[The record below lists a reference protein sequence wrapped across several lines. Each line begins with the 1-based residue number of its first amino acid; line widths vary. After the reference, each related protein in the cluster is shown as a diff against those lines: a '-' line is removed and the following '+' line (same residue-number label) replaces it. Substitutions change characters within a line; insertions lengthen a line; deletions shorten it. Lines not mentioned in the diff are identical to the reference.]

1 MTRLLANAHRAAG
14 RFVRRDRGAASLEFV
29 IVFIPLILLI
39 LLIVQVSIAYH
50 WALSAQKGLE
60 MAARLAAVTP
70 PVSTSLTVQTGLGTR
85 VINRNVVT
93 GANAGDACYLGA
105 CEPIPTKVC
114 NGSAFIPGE
123 DGSMPDSDCDLTRF
137 RLIYDE
143 VDRFAYSLELE
154 DFAIAYED
162 VNLGSAGQTYV
173 PLIVLAVSPQSM
185 PMILRMFDTTVEFEI
200 PEILATIVAEDL
212 SN

>member
-1 MTRLLANAHRAAG
+1 MRGLWTRLRAFAAQ
-14 RFVRRDRGAASLEFV
+14 DRAAASLEFV
-29 IVFIPLILLI
+29 IIFTPLILLI

-60 MAARLAAVTP
+60 MAARVAAVTP
-70 PVSTSLTVQTGLGTR
+70 PVSTSLSLRTGLGTR
-85 VINRNVVT
+85 VISRDPVA
-93 GANAGDACYLGA
+93 GADVGQACYLGA
-105 CEPIPTKVC
+105 CEPIETKVC
-114 NGSAFIPGE
+114 NGSAFTPRE
-123 DGSMPDSDCDLTRF
+123 DGTIPDSDCDYARF
-137 RLIYDE
+137 KKIYDE

-162 VNLGSAGQTYV
+162 VSLGNAGQTYV

-185 PMILRMFDTTVEFEI
+185 PMILRLFDTTVELEI

>member
-1 MTRLLANAHRAAG
+1 MIHARYTKAAARFAKGERA
-14 RFVRRDRGAASLEFV
+14 AASLEFV
-29 IVFIPLILLI
+29 LIFLPLMLLILLI
-39 LLIVQVSIAYH
+39 LQVSIAYH

-70 PVSTSLTVQTGLGTR
+70 PVSNELTIQTGLGTR
-85 VINRNVVT
+85 VISRQTQPGFEPGEPCYT
-93 GANAGDACYLGA
+93 GACAPVPDR
-105 CEPIPTKVC
+105 IC
-114 NGSAFIPGE
+114 NGSAFAPSG
-123 DGSMPDSDCDLTRF
+123 DGTISTSCDRQRF
-137 RLIYDE
+137 QMIYDE

-162 VNLGSAGQTYV
+162 VALGNAGQTYV

-185 PMILRMFDTTVEFEI
+185 PMILRIFDTRLELQI

>member
-1 MTRLLANAHRAAG
+1 MNRLNTALAGFKRNE
-14 RFVRRDRGAASLEFV
+14 RGAASIEFV
-29 IVFIPLILLI
+29 IIFLPLMLLI

-85 VINRNVVT
+85 VINRTPTSGFQV
-93 GANAGDACYLGA
+93 GDPCYTGA
-105 CEPIPTKVC
+105 CEAIPARVC
-114 NGSAFIPGE
+114 NGSAFTPTS
-123 DGSMPDSDCDLTRF
+123 DGTIPDSDCDFARF
-137 RLIYDE
+137 QQIYNE

-162 VNLGSAGQTYV
+162 INLGNAGQTYV

-185 PMILRMFDTTVEFEI
+185 PILLRMFDETVEFQI

>member
-1 MTRLLANAHRAAG
+1 MMRARIRQMIG
-14 RFVRRDRGAASLEFV
+14 RFISNERGAASLEYV
-29 IVFIPLILLI
+29 IVFTPLMLLI

-85 VINRNVVT
+85 VINRT
-93 GANAGDACYLGA
+93 PTSGASVGDACYLGA
-105 CEPIPTKVC
+105 CETIATSVC
-114 NGSAFIPGE
+114 NGSAFALRDDETI
-123 DGSMPDSDCDLTRF
+123 PDSDCDFTRF
-137 RLIYDE
+137 KLIYDE

-162 VNLGSAGQTYV
+162 VSLGNAGQTYV

-185 PMILRMFDTTVEFEI
+185 PMILRMFDTSVEFEI